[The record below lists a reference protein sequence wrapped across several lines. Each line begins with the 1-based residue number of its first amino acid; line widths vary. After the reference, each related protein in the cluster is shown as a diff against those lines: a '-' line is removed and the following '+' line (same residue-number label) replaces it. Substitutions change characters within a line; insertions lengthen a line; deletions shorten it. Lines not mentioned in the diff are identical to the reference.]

1 MQVCEAV
8 AGYRDAIG
16 LTFFGECKAR
26 GLGSKTAYTLYL
38 TGRAPDSS
46 SVSRKVYMERGATL
60 EMLRKEWLSVWT

>member
-8 AGYRDAIG
+8 TCFRDAIG
-16 LTFFGECKAR
+16 LTFFEECMAL
-26 GLGSKTAYTLYL
+26 GLGSKTAFALYR

-46 SVSRKVYMERGATL
+46 SVSRKDYMNRGATL